1 MSSALS
7 TVTAKPT
14 SMEQVHHQWVVEEEE
29 EEEELQDAALEGRE
43 SLQHRKER
51 IIVTAAAPSFSSAPT
66 ENGVYSTSEEEEP
79 LLQEEAPH
87 AHKEEQKESPTQ
99 KEEQVEETS
108 NVVENDKHFNDD
120 SATLGLG
127 IVAEFVGN
135 AMDKESLKSATIT
148 VAASQNKNSVYF
160 DKQQG
165 MWKCHHCTWTKQYD
179 STWNVPLENLNGM
192 NRHMWQFG
200 IEMVVCGMLV
210 GNNADGAR
218 FVLPK
223 SFEEPEFDT
232 RVENSDIQSNPC
244 NVVNNQCVKA
254 IDNKVHSP
262 LHNSSEIQ
270 ATKVENF
277 GDVSSA
283 KAYPN
288 LTEEIDQQLK
298 EFDVEAVLAKQETH
312 DFPCIFTYL
321 QCLCTNQL
329 CVLKDLVTLA
339 GNGIKLFPSFG
350 GTHEPETSQNPLVT
364 PASNMGSPSR
374 VAASNANWFFSL
386 FTSNKGKKT
395 SGQGDA
401 SIENSTTGS
410 TEQHHS
416 SSFTDELTF
425 PGIVNPESLLANAA
439 ISKDVKPKSD
449 IKPGHGGVDSLI
461 PSKVKS
467 VKIESWIENGNRSS
481 MVLQDQNDLSSTQSS
496 ESSSYVMNGLQK
508 VGREQLLTENVRTDV
523 GEKKHALVD
532 MIKTGSP
539 NGSMGFWDR
548 AICLI
553 SSTILARPS
562 AKLTNKLRVTDRYI
576 VIDYKSSM
584 NFSDDNVADIPKRES
599 VPLATDPTTGINFNA
614 GKPAK
619 DDILKPCEGSP
630 IFEESQQQPA
640 DKKPEIAPDSHPS
653 LMEEARSPAQSFGS
667 AVVADDGARDKQS
680 SGVNATVPSDQEFK
694 EVQKDIEEEI
704 NPYVSKEKKACVFMR
719 NLTGSLSTPANFCVV
734 VLPKLLPRVSWLLIS
749 IADIPKRESLPLATD
764 ATTEIDFNAAKPAK
778 DAIPKPYEG
787 PPISEKSQQHVDKEP
802 KIAPDN
808 YSSLMEEARSPAQS
822 FGSAVAADDVVS
834 DKQSPEVNAKIPLD
848 QELKEVQKDI
858 EEEINPSVTKEKK
871 ETVKS
876 STSQTADN
884 VPVEGAI
891 VTEAQTQIDIGEQP
905 RAEIGENHDWQ
916 ILKSIVYGGLIESIT
931 SLGIVSSAAA
941 AGATPLNIIAL
952 GLANLIGGL
961 FVIGHNLSELKNEQ
975 EDQYQELLGRKE
987 NFLLHAV
994 VAVLSFLI
1002 FGSVPLV
1009 VYGLLISKQYYAEVK
1024 IAVVAVASIVC
1035 IILLAIGKVYTSRT
1049 SKSYIKTVLKYVTM
1063 ALAASGLSYIA
1074 GNLFKELL
1082 DKFSRSESSYVLVMP
1097 LSSTRKMKPA
1107 WMSY

>member
-1 MSSALS
+1 
-7 TVTAKPT
+7 
-14 SMEQVHHQWVVEEEE
+14 METLKAAIP
-29 EEEELQDAALEGRE
+29 EELKRVIGDSNVDDLRSTCSSLHRFFSHLEPFHQIVTELADPKYALCGKSKDAALKSKQLGNQCFFNSDYAKALECYTQALRKAPLDAGDME
-43 SLQHRKER
+43 SNLAATLYINRATVLHKMNLLVECLRDCTRALQISPSYAKAWYRRGKANASLGNCKDAICDLNVAKSMESSTSGKRQIDGELKIILDQCKSMGKVVQLQHEENSLNTVGEMPPIKLQHVFIPDKGRGM
-51 IIVTAAAPSFSSAPT
+51 VSSCDLSPGSLVHA
-66 ENGVYSTSEEEEP
+66 EEP
-79 LLQEEAPH
+79 Y
-87 AHKEEQKESPTQ
+87 
-99 KEEQVEETS
+99 
-108 NVVENDKHFNDD
+108 
-120 SATLGLG
+120 
-127 IVAEFVGN
+127 
-135 AMDKESLKSATIT
+135 AM
-148 VAASQNKNSVYF
+148 
-160 DKQQG
+160 
-165 MWKCHHCTWTKQYD
+165 
-179 STWNVPLENLNGM
+179 
-192 NRHMWQFG
+192 
-200 IEMVVCGMLV
+200 
-210 GNNADGAR
+210 
-218 FVLPK
+218 
-223 SFEEPEFDT
+223 
-232 RVENSDIQSNPC
+232 
-244 NVVNNQCVKA
+244 
-254 IDNKVHSP
+254 
-262 LHNSSEIQ
+262 
-270 ATKVENF
+270 
-277 GDVSSA
+277 
-283 KAYPN
+283 
-288 LTEEIDQQLK
+288 
-298 EFDVEAVLAKQETH
+298 
-312 DFPCIFTYL
+312 
-321 QCLCTNQL
+321 
-329 CVLKDLVTLA
+329 
-339 GNGIKLFPSFG
+339 
-350 GTHEPETSQNPLVT
+350 
-364 PASNMGSPSR
+364 
-374 VAASNANWFFSL
+374 
-386 FTSNKGKKT
+386 
-395 SGQGDA
+395 
-401 SIENSTTGS
+401 
-410 TEQHHS
+410 
-416 SSFTDELTF
+416 
-425 PGIVNPESLLANAA
+425 
-439 ISKDVKPKSD
+439 
-449 IKPGHGGVDSLI
+449 
-461 PSKVKS
+461 
-467 VKIESWIENGNRSS
+467 
-481 MVLQDQNDLSSTQSS
+481 
-496 ESSSYVMNGLQK
+496 K